1 MQIVYCVVLFKTKK
15 KKEKWEKEKEVHI
28 INGQQ

>member
-1 MQIVYCVVLFKTKK
+1 MQIVYCVVLFKTMKTERG
-15 KKEKWEKEKEVHI
+15 KKEKEIHV